1 MSVSSSDDNKE
12 KSTFTISDSSSSY
25 RDNSIPILNNEQIL
39 VDWINT
45 IRQPH
50 CLLVNT
56 LSDNDITGN
65 GIVFIEI
72 ISNFL
77 KYFGLEEL
85 NINENLSKYEKL
97 NLIIMALLELNYGE
111 YFNYEMKQKTLFF
124 YNKINLIFQ
133 NKKFLI
139 DFIEFLKELYET
151 YGIDTNNI
159 NYNQKNLKK
168 INNNEKKSIDNNEND
183 NDNGEDMNVFQDLD
197 IKNENK
203 LIENRIQNNSINNN
217 ITNLNINLMKKN
229 NNNRPKT
236 THKSFDNTNNQFRQD
251 NRINKIY
258 GNLLSKNNSNQ
269 ENPNINSEKV
279 ILESKKNIL
288 YQNIFPSH
296 RLERNKL
303 LNNLNYPS
311 LSPTHNISI
320 SISPTNANNI
330 SNISNAK
337 LKNLQLIKKR
347 ANEGE
352 INLTIGLIK
361 KNTYDNINFN
371 NNINTI
377 FNFLLPSKPI
387 IGISTDINIFE
398 KYIPKVNK
406 NIKLKNESI
415 FQPEPIITNLIKKE
429 KNNFKKSLNDSQ
441 ILIKKWL
448 FSIKLIPRNCTFD
461 YILNLCYNGNLF
473 CEIMNRY
480 NSSKGNTI
488 IKGIINSPFT
498 VSQIEMNLK
507 KFFKSIN
514 NKSKLYS
521 KFKNYEQLIDELI
534 NKNENVAINIL
545 NELYIF
551 YNKNTQKYI
560 QTEKIKKPIKLN
572 IEKNKEEEYFPLS
585 NRQNK
590 SMHNILNLNN
600 SPTFNR
606 NSHNN
611 NTINTNSIINKN
623 NNNESNINNEF
634 LYSRNYSQDFK
645 KIDLYL
651 KQDDDNNQNDSL
663 NHFFDVATLN
673 NDYIKN
679 NHSYIFN
686 NLMKRN
692 NNLLSKHSQINL
704 KKGFFFNKSYK
715 SQNNLNRK
723 INSQSY
729 NYNKIIP
736 SKSPKCFLLFNGS
749 NLNMMK
755 DETKKFLKY

>member
-197 IKNENK
+197 IKNETK
-203 LIENRIQNNSINNN
+203 LIEDRIHNNSINNL
-217 ITNLNINLMKKN
+217 TNLNINLMKKN
-229 NNNRPKT
+229 NNNKPKFI
-236 THKSFDNTNNQFRQD
+236 HKSFDSTNNQFRQD
-251 NRINKIY
+251 NRINKLY
-258 GNLLSKNNSNQ
+258 GNLLNKNNSNQ
-269 ENPNINSEKV
+269 ENQQINSDKI

-623 NNNESNINNEF
+623 NNNESNINNKF